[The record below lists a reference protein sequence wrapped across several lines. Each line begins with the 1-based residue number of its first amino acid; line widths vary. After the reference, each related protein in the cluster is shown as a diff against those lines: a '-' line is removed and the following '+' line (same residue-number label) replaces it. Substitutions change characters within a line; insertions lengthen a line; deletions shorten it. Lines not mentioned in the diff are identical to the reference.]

1 MRYAVGRQAASRAE
15 KLLRPWHDV
24 ARRHP
29 HPLCQRARVAL
40 AQEAPGRVERLVAAP
55 GRGGDDGV
63 DQHRRAVVESPARI
77 CAEHHRQLRLAQPD
91 TLERPDV
98 VMVERRRLDRHRD
111 PARFGLGKIEIDDGG
126 ACPRVLRPERAG
138 DDGSPRRGCA
148 HRSTLAGCW
157 VRWAAP
163 RPHLARPTSYVR
175 PTDRPTSDPRPADF
189 GRPTGRPRPADFG
202 PPTHRLRTSSDHAQ
216 GRRRVSRTN
225 SARPVYE
232 LGTARV
238 RSRHRPG
245 TKSAE
250 TTNGRPRCGG
260 GRSAHAAASQALG
273 RLPWLAALP
282 LRDLRLR
289 PRLLM
294 AVLLEID
301 GITPI
306 VPHLGHQTHP
316 SGFTAPAR

>member
-175 PTDRPTSDPRPADF
+175 P
-189 GRPTGRPRPADFG
+189 ADFG
-202 PPTHRLRTSSDHAQ
+202 PPTRRLRTSDRPTPTRRLRTPDPPTSDVL
-216 GRRRVSRTN
+216 GPRSR
-225 SARPVYE
+225 SAPGLTYE
-232 LGTARV
+232 LSTARV
-238 RSRHRPG
+238 RTRHCPG
-245 TKSAE
+245 TKSAPPGYE
-250 TTNGRPRCGG
+250 VGGDDERPPPVWG